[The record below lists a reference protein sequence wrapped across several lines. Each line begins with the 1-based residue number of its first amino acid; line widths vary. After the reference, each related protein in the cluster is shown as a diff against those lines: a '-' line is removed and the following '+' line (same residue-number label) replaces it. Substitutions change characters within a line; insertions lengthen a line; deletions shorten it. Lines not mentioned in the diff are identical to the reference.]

1 SAKKFLDPNAGV
13 DAYNQFI
20 DQYGEQ
26 FKGAVQQYA
35 VDHYGLTSSQAAVFA
50 ESFDTND
57 QPMQQ
62 RIAEMQQDYMTPD
75 GKGGMELTDANRKL
89 TEDMADRIID
99 ASGSGERA
107 GSYLQ
112 DIRQHNIAS
121 RRATP
126 NE

>member
-1 SAKKFLDPNAGV
+1 
-13 DAYNQFI
+13 
-20 DQYGEQ
+20 
-26 FKGAVQQYA
+26 
-35 VDHYGLTSSQAAVFA
+35 
-50 ESFDTND
+50 
-57 QPMQQ
+57 MQQ